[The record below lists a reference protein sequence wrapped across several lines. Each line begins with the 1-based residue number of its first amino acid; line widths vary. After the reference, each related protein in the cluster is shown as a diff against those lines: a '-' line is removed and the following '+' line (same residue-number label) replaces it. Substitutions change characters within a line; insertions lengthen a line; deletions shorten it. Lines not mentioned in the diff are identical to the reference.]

1 METVVISQC
10 EDVVRKRKFS
20 VYSLLFLAI
29 AVVTAYLY
37 SSYQGEAGASIR
49 MAYLVVS
56 FAMFCAALISLLG
69 GKKRIFL
76 KATGERV
83 REYELFFDVRDYG
96 RLSSVIETKQFA
108 DISRLKQFT
117 NDNSGIKMEMLVSDD
132 RQYLTV
138 QLSQYKP
145 FSYDVASPLLT
156 FQGDDAQKL
165 SDELLKQA
173 VEV

>member
-83 REYELFFDVRDYG
+83 REY
-96 RLSSVIETKQFA
+96 
-108 DISRLKQFT
+108 
-117 NDNSGIKMEMLVSDD
+117 
-132 RQYLTV
+132 LTV

>member
-49 MAYLVVS
+49 MA
-56 FAMFCAALISLLG
+56 LISLLG

-96 RLSSVIETKQFA
+96 RLSSAIETKQFA